1 MTNSE
6 ISEEAARRVKAIM
19 NSHGEYNNRLALL
32 FMLTFADAAQWRIN
46 SVWHDNSV
54 NPELPD
60 EPILYVDRNGSCGV
74 LRKGYFN
81 KTKEPWITVCSL
93 YRILIWAYIKDLIP
107 TEE

>member
-46 SVWHDNSV
+46 SVWHDV
-54 NPELPD
+54 KERPD
-60 EPILYVDRNGSCGV
+60 ENEPTIIEKNNGKTFFAE
-74 LRKGYFN
+74 KGY
-81 KTKEPWITVCSL
+81 KGPWKYNVEQFGFKRWS
-93 YRILIWAYIKDLIP
+93 YIKDLMP